1 MTVLLQV
8 DDRGLVSIGRYCSN
22 LRDLELT
29 QSYCQTLTDVGLS
42 AVLVGCPRL
51 QRLVLKGLKGVR
63 TFITLVPGT
72 GSFIIVHF
80 ILVLSINELN
90 FIRECLP
97 LTVYWQLRHLA
108 MTAY

>member
-8 DDRGLVSIGRYCSN
+8 DDRGLVSIGRHCSN

-72 GSFIIVHF
+72 ESFIIVHF
-80 ILVLSINELN
+80 ILVLSIN
-90 FIRECLP
+90 
-97 LTVYWQLRHLA
+97 
-108 MTAY
+108 